1 VLAEEREARTAT
13 RASSWAL
20 VWSGVG
26 EDEVGVVVE
35 MAVVEEGVVVE
46 GGVDDGAV
54 DGSDDIFGR
63 VVVKLWVWLQVGFL
77 SWVVEVLLS
86 LQLGKLREAM
96 FDYDCEILQYTVD
109 RMNTNAPH
117 HS

>member
-54 DGSDDIFGR
+54 DVVGGSDDISISGE
-63 VVVKLWVWLQVGFL
+63 VV
-77 SWVVEVLLS
+77 
-86 LQLGKLREAM
+86 M
-96 FDYDCEILQYTVD
+96 C
-109 RMNTNAPH
+109 
-117 HS
+117 